1 MDIQQGERKKMN
13 KIMLILWGVL
23 FTTSGVGATLKE
35 KIQILL
41 DQQKAQDE
49 EWEKQYTRLKVGLG
63 GMNTGISQLVAKAL
77 QLQEQ
82 NQQLKEEIAILSMP
96 TLPTTP
102 TPMDNPMGRTP
113 LERSMTFYEHEEEID
128 LLQQKLKEMV
138 SALDAQKQKTAKI
151 AKERDFSQ
159 GRVSE
164 LQATVQKLEEELK
177 EEYDA
182 NHELPPSP
190 GASVSPGR
198 QEHDTSSLSTIIRQQ
213 TQIIEE
219 LQRERDELKRQL
231 EELEQADDALF
242 TREQELEKTD
252 YRLEHEKALLQA
264 QLSRERAD
272 EEAALQEKDELIDY
286 LQQRC
291 RELESEK
298 ANYLQDVQRLEE
310 RASHKIQ
317 QVEDLQKT
325 LIGKEEDLIEARN
338 AIRELQREKRELR
351 DALESEKTEFLEEL
365 KRNFELSQL
374 GDNHG

>member
-1 MDIQQGERKKMN
+1 MN

-96 TLPTTP
+96 TPI
-102 TPMDNPMGRTP
+102 DNPMGRTP

-164 LQATVQKLEEELK
+164 LEATVQKLEEELK

-219 LQRERDELKRQL
+219 LQQERDDLKSRL

-252 YRLEHEKALLQA
+252 QRLEHEKALLQA

-317 QVEDLQKT
+317 QAEDLQKT
-325 LIGKEEDLIEARN
+325 LIGKEEDLIDARN
-338 AIRELQREKRELR
+338 AIRQLQQEKRELR
-351 DALESEKTEFLEEL
+351 AALEAEKAEFLEEL